1 MKISTTRLFLKLG
14 VILFLFGTVNTSVAD
29 SSSGNDTCESL
40 AQNGDNLYEAGDFAG
55 AREMYLRCIDTYE
68 LNEEG
73 SPAHAA
79 RSAFMMGEI
88 TRLDY
93 DTLAV
98 SVKTVQ
104 QKALL
109 KGYVEEWYGKSL
121 AYNVDVWFIASC
133 VRAGELYENF
143 GNAVYSMEVPES
155 IPEEAIDEFYTQLRE
170 QFYEP
175 EIQKAI
181 NIYVTAIK
189 KADSADINNEWV
201 DTAVENLESLAPRD
215 SDSIHFPHENI
226 MPYVP

>member
-1 MKISTTRLFLKLG
+1 MKINSTGTTRLFLKLG
-14 VILFLFGTVNTSVAD
+14 VILFVFGTVNTSVAD
-29 SSSGNDTCESL
+29 SSSGNNNCETF
-40 AQNGDNLYEAGDFAG
+40 ARNGDALYETGDFAG
-55 AREMYLRCIDTYE
+55 AGEMYQLCIDAYD
-68 LNEEG
+68 LHEEG
-73 SPAHAA
+73 SAEYAA
-79 RSAFMMGEI
+79 KSTFMMGEI

-98 SVKTVQ
+98 SAENVQ

-121 AYNVDVWFIASC
+121 TYNVDVWFIASC

-143 GNAVYSMEVPES
+143 GNAVYSMEMPAS

-181 NIYVTAIK
+181 DIYVTAVK
-189 KADSADINNEWV
+189 KAASADINNEWV
-201 DTAVENLESLAPRD
+201 DTAVENLERLAPG
-215 SDSIHFPHENI
+215 EGE
-226 MPYVP
+226 